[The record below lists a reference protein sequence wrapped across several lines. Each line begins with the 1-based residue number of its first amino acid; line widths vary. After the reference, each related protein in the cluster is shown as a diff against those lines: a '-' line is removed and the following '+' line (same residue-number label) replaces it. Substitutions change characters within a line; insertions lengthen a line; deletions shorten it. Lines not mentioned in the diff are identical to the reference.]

1 MEKYP
6 ILQSGFVSLIQRG
19 LAKPKP
25 TDNLMIQRLLF
36 KDHLVSNIEN
46 FYFED
51 IVILYDLYRG
61 DPNLLRDF
69 NFREQV
75 IKAAYMMFGS
85 NSVYT
90 WLRHQNQ
97 LANIGLLHARFIEE
111 TLTYIA
117 TGKERATQTVQWIKL
132 IEISNHKE
140 SSKLNIDD
148 WFNTYSGLYVP
159 ADIVDF
165 IQLWVAQPKG
175 FEDLLISLFIIFG
188 NRPYI
193 TNVREKNR

>member
-165 IQLWVAQPKG
+165 IQLWVSQPKG